1 MKFKFNNTICYILS
15 IIFILF
21 SLFYIFSSRFY
32 LNNLGKLLKEG
43 FYKDAAEVNYPI
55 ESTHSPYDFTIN
67 YNLSPSE
74 YGKILDTTPYYKNKI
89 MKNNDY
95 VHERATHMEIQ
106 PHLSMINPKYKYTS
120 TCL

>member
-21 SLFYIFSSRFY
+21 ILFILFNLFYIFYIFSSRFY

-43 FYKDAAEVNYPI
+43 FYKDADEVNYPI

-67 YNLSPSE
+67 YN
-74 YGKILDTTPYYKNKI
+74 
-89 MKNNDY
+89 
-95 VHERATHMEIQ
+95 
-106 PHLSMINPKYKYTS
+106 
-120 TCL
+120 